1 MMYALPQIWDINPDM
16 PNVAAEAGSATKAAD
31 KTCPPTCICDLSRH
45 QNSVTVVRWSKD
57 GKLLASGDIDS
68 VVIVWHYVDS
78 GEAVPDIFGDSGDGD
93 ESSSV
98 PSESWSQLRVLRGHL
113 QDVTS
118 LEFSTCNSYL
128 VSCSMDSTAIVF
140 DVKKGTKLKILG
152 DHKGWVQGIAWD
164 PLSNFILTIASDR

>member
-1 MMYALPQIWDINPDM
+1 M
-16 PNVAAEAGSATKAAD
+16 PNLAAEAGSATKAAD

-45 QNSVTVVRWSKD
+45 QNSVTVVRWSGD
-57 GKLLASGDIDS
+57 GRLLASGDLDS
-68 VVIVWHYVDS
+68 VIIVWHYVDS
-78 GEAVPDIFGDSGDGD
+78 GEAVPDIFGESGEGDG
-93 ESSSV
+93 SPSA
-98 PSESWSQLRVLRGHL
+98 PSESWSQLRALRGHL

-140 DVKKGTKLKILG
+140 DVKKGTKVKILG

-164 PLSNFILTIASDR
+164 PLSKFILTIASDR